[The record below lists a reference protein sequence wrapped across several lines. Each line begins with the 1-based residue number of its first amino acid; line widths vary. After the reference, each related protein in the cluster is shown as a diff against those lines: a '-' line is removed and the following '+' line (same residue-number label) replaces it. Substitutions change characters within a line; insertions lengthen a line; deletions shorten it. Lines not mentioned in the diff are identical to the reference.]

1 MFEKTKINEQ
11 EARFGPFKKNYFL
24 DRERKER
31 HIENE
36 ETERQTDR
44 ERENVVGSQ

>member
-1 MFEKTKINEQ
+1 MFGKTKINEQ